1 MGALTKDMTR
11 LCEEIQTMRAGRH
24 ELKKDLAKRTRARRV
39 EVVETRAAFKEARNW
54 KAESAHTTR
63 QNFVDNLKQAVAE
76 QGKSLRDDLATAR
89 RVWGKLRLA

>member
-1 MGALTKDMTR
+1 MDTLTKDMTR

-39 EVVETRAAFKEARNW
+39 EVVETRAGFTEARNW
-54 KAESAHTTR
+54 KAESAHTSR

>member
-1 MGALTKDMTR
+1 MDTLTKDMTR

-24 ELKKDLAKRTRARRV
+24 ELKKDLAERTKARRV
-39 EVVETRAAFKEARNW
+39 EVVETRAAFTEARNW

-63 QNFVDNLKQAVAE
+63 QNFVENLKQTVAE
-76 QGKSLRDDLATAR
+76 QGKFLRDDLATAR

>member
-1 MGALTKDMTR
+1 MGTLTKDMTR
-11 LCEEIQTMRAGRH
+11 LCEEIQTQRAGRH
-24 ELKKDLAKRTRARRV
+24 ELKKNLAEKTKARQV
-39 EVVETRAAFKEARNW
+39 EVLETRAAFTEARNW